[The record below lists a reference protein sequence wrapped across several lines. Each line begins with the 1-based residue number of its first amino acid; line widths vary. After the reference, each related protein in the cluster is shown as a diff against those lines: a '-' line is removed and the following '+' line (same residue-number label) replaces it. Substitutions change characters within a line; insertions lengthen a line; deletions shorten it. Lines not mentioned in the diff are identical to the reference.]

1 MIVVNLYGSGPRG
14 MLKVAVAIFVV
25 AMLGLTFVLGGC
37 GDDEQSVTGSQLDD
51 EAAGAST
58 STVGGAGS
66 IGGAVTDEEKAMV
79 DYPMDQCTSEMT
91 ERYGNVEMAT
101 RVCTGLQTDYSNS
114 QRSEL
119 ATILPTVE
127 AKVSATPLPGST
139 IPGTDGQT
147 GGDTGNN
154 SSNTGS
160 DTGSNSNGGSNSWDE
175 GIEII
180 VPPSP

>member
-1 MIVVNLYGSGPRG
+1 
-14 MLKVAVAIFVV
+14 
-25 AMLGLTFVLGGC
+25 
-37 GDDEQSVTGSQLDD
+37 
-51 EAAGAST
+51 
-58 STVGGAGS
+58 
-66 IGGAVTDEEKAMV
+66 VTDEEKAMV